1 VQDLIDHT
9 KEYEDEISSLTEEV
23 EAEKTDKE
31 NIKTK
36 LDSRINEL
44 EENLSKVNKLN
55 EQYKKDVREL
65 QEKTRRNV
73 G

>member
-9 KEYEDEISSLTEEV
+9 KEYEDEIASLTEEV

-55 EQYKKDVREL
+55 EQYKKRC
-65 QEKTRRNV
+65 
-73 G
+73 